1 MKKAAW
7 IALLL
12 ALCAAL
18 CACQKKT
25 DAVPACSDAA
35 AAMLASQETAEMT
48 ELSAAKIEKYL
59 LIDETLYTDAA
70 VYIDASR
77 ATAECVCVFTAK
89 DGESLAAVQAAL
101 SDYCQTQLE
110 QYRDYRP
117 DEVPKLEN
125 ALKMKTRGMQTVLA
139 VVPDPAAA
147 ETALDAI
154 WNGQE
159 NAK

>member
-12 ALCAAL
+12 ALCTAL
-18 CACQKKT
+18 CACQKT
-25 DAVPACSDAA
+25 TAAVPACRDAA
-35 AAMLASQETAEMT
+35 AAVLASQKTAEMT
-48 ELSAAKIEKYL
+48 ELSAKKIEKYL

-70 VYIDASR
+70 VCIDASR

-101 SDYCQTQLE
+101 SDYCKAQLE

-117 DEVPKLEN
+117 DEVPKLES
-125 ALKMKTRGMQTVLA
+125 ALMKTRGMQTVLIVA
-139 VVPDPAAA
+139 PDADAA
-147 ETALDAI
+147 EAALDQI

-159 NAK
+159 KTK

>member
-12 ALCAAL
+12 MLCTVL
-18 CACQKKT
+18 CACQKTKAT
-25 DAVPACSDAA
+25 VPACKDAA
-35 AAMLASQETAEMT
+35 AAVLASQETAEMT
-48 ELSAAKIEKYL
+48 ELSAKKIEKYL

-77 ATAECVCVFTAK
+77 ATAECVCAFTAK
-89 DGESLAAVQAAL
+89 DGESLAAVQDAL
-101 SDYCQTQLE
+101 SDYRKAQLE

-117 DEVPKLEN
+117 DEAPKLEN
-125 ALKMKTRGMQTVLA
+125 ALMKTRGMQTVLA
-139 VVPDPAAA
+139 VAADADAA
-147 ETALDAI
+147 EAALDKI

-159 NAK
+159 KTK

>member
-1 MKKAAW
+1 MKKTAC

-25 DAVPACSDAA
+25 DAIPACKDAA
-35 AAMLASQETAEMT
+35 AAVTASQETAEMT
-48 ELSAAKIEKYL
+48 ELSAAKIAKYL

-77 ATAECVCVFTAK
+77 ATAECVCIFTAK
-89 DGESLAAVQAAL
+89 DGDSLAAVQAAL
-101 SDYCQTQLE
+101 SDYCKAQLE

-125 ALKMKTRGMQTVLA
+125 ALMKTRGMQTVLI
-139 VVPDPAAA
+139 VVPDAAAA

-154 WNGQE
+154 WNGRE
-159 NAK
+159 ETK